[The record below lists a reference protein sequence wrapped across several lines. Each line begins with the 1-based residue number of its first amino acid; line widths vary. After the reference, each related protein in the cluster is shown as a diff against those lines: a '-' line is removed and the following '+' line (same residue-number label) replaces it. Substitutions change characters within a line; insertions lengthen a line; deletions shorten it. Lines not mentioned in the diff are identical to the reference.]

1 MKKRVIRK
9 ETQKRE
15 SGKARNASRK
25 RLRAR
30 IEIDVNIYNKK
41 KKQWA
46 TNNNWEIGL
55 NTQFLGAMR
64 KSSVCVF
71 FSAAHFI

>member
-41 KKQWA
+41 KKQ
-46 TNNNWEIGL
+46 
-55 NTQFLGAMR
+55 
-64 KSSVCVF
+64 
-71 FSAAHFI
+71 